1 MKKLILTATLAAF
14 AITTAAWAAPIKNE
28 QPGDL
33 KANINYGFDQKEG
46 HGDAKSRFT
55 GGDVTYVINDRWNLE
70 YINNYTKGNDS
81 HKINENYLVGNYR
94 LTEYLS
100 AYAGA
105 SYIKTDTYDSKNPT
119 ATRSASAVRSPLLNA
134 GRALRPSVSVMTP
147 IPTKSASAT
156 TLRRSGTLISN
167 IAAAA
172 SMSTTTMTTS
182 AAGRSVW
189 AISSNVDNLSAC
201 PV

>member
-1 MKKLILTATLAAF
+1 MKKFILTATLAAF
-14 AITTAAWAAPIKNE
+14 AITSAAWAAPIKNE

-46 HGDAKSRFT
+46 HGDADSRFT
-55 GGDVTYVINDRWNLE
+55 GGDVTYVLNDRWNLQ
-70 YINNYTKGNDS
+70 YINNYTKGDDS

-105 SYIKTDTYDSKNPT
+105 SYVKTDTYNTKNPT
-119 ATRSASAVRSPLLNA
+119 ATRSASAARSPFPNV
-134 GRALRPSVSVMTP
+134 GRALLPSVSAMTS
-147 IPTKSASAT
+147 IPMKSASAT
-156 TLRRSGTLISN
+156 TLRRNGTLTSN

-172 SMSTTTMTTS
+172 SMSTITMTTS

-189 AISSNVDNLSAC
+189 AISSNVDNGAAC